1 LKKRNSVSKKSLIIS
16 IARKTK
22 ITRADVAIVLD
33 HFLGEMIIQ
42 FNRGKMIELRGF
54 GTFSPY
60 YKKPRSYIIP
70 RLADKAEMKGRTTLK
85 FKPSRQIIQY
95 EEAVDESL

>member
-1 LKKRNSVSKKSLIIS
+1 MKKRNSVSKKSLIIS

-22 ITRADVAIVLD
+22 ITRADVAVVLD
-33 HFLGEMIIQ
+33 GFLSEMVIQ

-60 YKKPRSYIIP
+60 YNKS
-70 RLADKAEMKGRTTLK
+70 E
-85 FKPSRQIIQY
+85 
-95 EEAVDESL
+95 